1 LAEVELLF
9 RRRGNRG
16 QEIGKDLRIFF
27 ATDIHGSELCFKKF
41 LNAGKFYHADAI
53 ILGGDITGK
62 AMVPI
67 AREPGGRFR
76 LRFMGS
82 EHVVDERG
90 LREIEESIRFN
101 GFYPYICDA
110 SEIAHL
116 IDSPKDR
123 RHAFSSVMRD
133 QAEQWVHLADQRLSN
148 TDVRCFI
155 MPGNDDEAFLA
166 EVLAESDHIENH
178 DGSIIEI
185 GDYLIAGYGFS
196 NPTPWDTPREKS
208 EEEIERDCKE
218 LLSRAPQTD
227 HLVFNAHVPP
237 YDSGLD
243 LAPELRA
250 DFSMIKAGGQPN
262 MVPVGSTAVRRVV
275 EDYQPML
282 VLSGHIH
289 ESRGVTSIGDS
300 VVINPGSE
308 YNVGRLLGALVDLEG
323 GTVKRRQ
330 LIVG

>member
-1 LAEVELLF
+1 VELLL
-9 RRRGNRG
+9 RRRGGRRQESG
-16 QEIGKDLRIFF
+16 QDLRLFF

-41 LNAGKFYHADAI
+41 LNAGRFYEADAI

-76 LRFMGS
+76 LRFMGA

-90 LREIEESIRFN
+90 LQEIEESIRFN
-101 GFYPYICDA
+101 GFYPYVCDA

-116 IDSPKDR
+116 QDSPKDM

-133 QAEQWVHLADQRLSN
+133 QAEQWVRLADERLGHTN
-148 TDVRCFI
+148 VRCFI
-155 MPGNDDEAFLA
+155 MPGNDDEAFLP
-166 EVLAESDHIENH
+166 EVLAQSDHIENH
-178 DGSIIEI
+178 DDSIIEI
-185 GDYLIAGYGFS
+185 GDYLIAGYGYS
-196 NPTPWDTPREKS
+196 NRTPWDTPREKS

-218 LLSRAPQTD
+218 LLSRVPQAD

-237 YDSGLD
+237 HDSGLD
-243 LAPELRA
+243 LAPELRP
-250 DFSMIKAGGQPN
+250 DFSMVKTGGQPN
-262 MVPVGSTAVRRVV
+262 MVPVGSTAIRRVV
-275 EDYQPML
+275 EEHQPML

-289 ESRGVTSIGDS
+289 ESRGATIIGES

-308 YNVGRLLGALVDLEG
+308 YNAGRLLGALIDLES